1 MPRRLPGVTNLKAMS
16 QLVAGEVAP
25 AFTLPDADGKP
36 VSLSDFAGR
45 KVVVYFYPAA
55 MTPGCTTQAVDFTAA
70 RDDFLEA
77 GIDVIGISPD
87 APEKLAAFRQRK
99 GLKITLL
106 SDESQQTLDA
116 YGAWGTKVLYGKSM
130 EGVLRSTFVIDVD
143 EDGVGR
149 IDLAQYNVRATG
161 HVDRLRR
168 DLGPLGV
175 RRSGGIG
182 RHAGFRF
189 LCRKA

>member
-1 MPRRLPGVTNLKAMS
+1 MS

-25 AFTLPDADGKP
+25 AFTLPDADGNL
-36 VSLSDFAGR
+36 VSLSDFPGR

-87 APEKLAAFRQRK
+87 APDKLAMFRQRK
-99 GLKITLL
+99 DLRITLL
-106 SDESQQTLDA
+106 SDESKETLNA

-130 EGVLRSTFVIDVD
+130 EGVLRSTFLIDVD
-143 EDGVGR
+143 DEGTGT
-149 IDLAQYNVRATG
+149 IELAQYNVRATG

-168 DLGPLGV
+168 DLGLL
-175 RRSGGIG
+175 
-182 RHAGFRF
+182 H
-189 LCRKA
+189 L

>member
-1 MPRRLPGVTNLKAMS
+1 MS
-16 QLVAGEVAP
+16 QLVAGGDAP
-25 AFTLPDADGKP
+25 AFTLPHADRKP

-130 EGVLRSTFVIDVD
+130 EDVLRSTFVIDVD

-168 DLGPLGV
+168 DLGLL
-175 RRSGGIG
+175 
-182 RHAGFRF
+182 H
-189 LCRKA
+189 L

>member
-1 MPRRLPGVTNLKAMS
+1 MNTDTAL
-16 QLVAGEVAP
+16 
-25 AFTLPDADGKP
+25 
-36 VSLSDFAGR
+36 
-45 KVVVYFYPAA
+45 AA
-55 MTPGCTTQAVDFTAA
+55 LRALGHES
-70 RDDFLEA
+70 R
-77 GIDVIGISPD
+77 
-87 APEKLAAFRQRK
+87 LAAFRQRK

-168 DLGPLGV
+168 DLGLL
-175 RRSGGIG
+175 
-182 RHAGFRF
+182 H
-189 LCRKA
+189 L

>member
-87 APEKLAAFRQRK
+87 APEKLVAFRQRK

-168 DLGPLGV
+168 DLGLL
-175 RRSGGIG
+175 
-182 RHAGFRF
+182 H
-189 LCRKA
+189 L